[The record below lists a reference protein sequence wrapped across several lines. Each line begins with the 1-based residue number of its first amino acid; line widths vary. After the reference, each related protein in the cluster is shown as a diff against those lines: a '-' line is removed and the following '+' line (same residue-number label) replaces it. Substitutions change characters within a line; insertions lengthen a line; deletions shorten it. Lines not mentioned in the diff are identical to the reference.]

1 MDPPIASAPV
11 RERVPYFERPRQPR
25 DWRWWVG
32 GFGRTLIVTGLLMF
46 GFVAYQLWGTG
57 IQTARVQGEL
67 RKQLESVVPTLP
79 PSTDTTLPPTDGSSP
94 VDTTV
99 PRAEAAPAVAN
110 GSPLGYIKIPSID
123 VDWAFVEGVKAK
135 DIEKGPGHFRESP
148 MPGQIGNAAIAG
160 HRTTHGQPFF
170 NLDKVS
176 PGDEIITITDA
187 GTHVY
192 EITESLV
199 VSPTDYAAVVP
210 PFMADTATLTLV
222 TCTPAYT
229 ARERLIIRAVIV
241 PEKSDQ
247 LYLPPA
253 KLPDPDPGVGG
264 PNDTTDTG
272 TTLPGGTEGPDLG
285 SPSTDD
291 PADDA
296 FADDTAFSGGWFD
309 DMAAV
314 PQIIGWGLIL
324 IAIVIGAYLLGRRVR
339 RLSVSILAGLVP
351 FVIALYFW
359 YENIYRLLPPGL

>member
-1 MDPPIASAPV
+1 V

-57 IQTARVQGEL
+57 IQTARVQNEL

-79 PSTDTTLPPTDGSSP
+79 PSTDTTAPTG
-94 VDTTV
+94 DTTPDGGTTEGTL
-99 PRAEAAPAVAN
+99 PRAEAAPAVPN
-110 GSPLGYIKIPSID
+110 GTALGFIKIPSID
-123 VDWAFVEGVKAK
+123 VDWAFVEGVKAR

-170 NLDKVS
+170 DLDKVK
-176 PGDEIITITDA
+176 PGDEIITITDT

-199 VSPTDYAAVVP
+199 VSPTDYAEVVP

-222 TCTPAYT
+222 TCTPVYT
-229 ARERLIIRAVIV
+229 ARDRLVVRAVIV

-247 LYLPPA
+247 LFLPPS
-253 KLPDPDPGVGG
+253 KLPEPDPGVGG
-264 PNDTTDTG
+264 PDDTTVPG
-272 TTLPGGTEGPDLG
+272 TTLPGGTEAPVGDGGATP
-285 SPSTDD
+285 TDD

-309 DMAAV
+309 DMAAI

-324 IAIVIGAYLLGRRVR
+324 VAIVMGAYLLGRHFR
-339 RLSVSILAGLVP
+339 RLTVSVVAGVVP
-351 FVIALYFW
+351 FVVALYFW

>member
-1 MDPPIASAPV
+1 M
-11 RERVPYFERPRQPR
+11 PYFERPRQPR

-79 PSTDTTLPPTDGSSP
+79 PDADTTTTSNPDGGTGVDTTLPQ
-94 VDTTV
+94 
-99 PRAEAAPAVAN
+99 AEAAPAVAN

-148 MPGQIGNAAIAG
+148 MPGQIGNTAIAG

-170 NLDKVS
+170 DLDKVE
-176 PGDEIITITDA
+176 PGDEIITITDD
-187 GTHVY
+187 GTYVY

-210 PFMADTATLTLV
+210 PFMVDTATLTLV

-229 ARERLIIRAVIV
+229 AQSRLVVRAVIV

-247 LYLPPA
+247 LYLPPS
-253 KLPDPDPGVGG
+253 KLPEPDPGIGG
-264 PNDTTDTG
+264 PNDTSDTAI
-272 TTLPGGTEGPDLG
+272 TLPGDTEGSVPGADD
-285 SPSTDD
+285 TDD

-309 DMAAV
+309 DTAAI

-324 IAIVIGAYLLGRRVR
+324 LAIVIGSYLLGRRTR
-339 RLSVSILAGLVP
+339 RLTVAFLVGTVP
-351 FVIALYFW
+351 FVIGLYFW

>member
-1 MDPPIASAPV
+1 M
-11 RERVPYFERPRQPR
+11 

-32 GFGRTLIVTGLLMF
+32 GFGRTLITIGLLMF

-67 RKQLESVVPTLP
+67 RKQLEAVVPTLP
-79 PSTDTTLPPTDGSSP
+79 PSTDTTAPDDTVTPGTQPDGTT
-94 VDTTV
+94 DTTL
-99 PRAEAAPAVAN
+99 PRAEAAPAVPN
-110 GSPLGYIKIPSID
+110 GTPLGYIQIPAID
-123 VDWAFVEGVKAK
+123 VDWAFVEGVKAR

-148 MPGQIGNAAIAG
+148 MPGQVGNTAIAG

-170 NLDKVS
+170 DLDKVK

-187 GTHVY
+187 GTYVY
-192 EITESLV
+192 AVTESIV

-210 PFMADTATLTLV
+210 PFRADTATLTLV

-229 ARERLIIRAVIV
+229 ARERLVVRAVIV

-247 LYLPPA
+247 IYLPPSR
-253 KLPDPDPGVGG
+253 LPAPDPGIGG
-264 PNDTTDTG
+264 PNDTSATG
-272 TTLPGGTEGPDLG
+272 STLPGGTDGTAVDPG
-285 SPSTDD
+285 DD

-309 DMAAV
+309 DTAAI

-324 IAIVIGAYLLGRRVR
+324 VAIVIGAYLLGRRFR
-339 RLSVSILAGLVP
+339 RLSVSFVTGLVP
-351 FVIALYFW
+351 FVVALYFW